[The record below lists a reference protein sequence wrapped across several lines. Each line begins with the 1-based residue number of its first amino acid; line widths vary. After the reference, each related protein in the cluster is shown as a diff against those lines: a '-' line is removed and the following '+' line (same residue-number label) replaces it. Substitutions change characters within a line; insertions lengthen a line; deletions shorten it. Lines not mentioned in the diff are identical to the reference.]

1 MSDKNKNKEAVMKF
15 ALKELKKTI
24 DSLKK
29 GKAPVVSP
37 ELKKIF
43 NMLNDT
49 NTIVEKE
56 NLPEE
61 VMDTV
66 LEEVAKKINKEDVK

>member
-1 MSDKNKNKEAVMKF
+1 
-15 ALKELKKTI
+15 
-24 DSLKK
+24 
-29 GKAPVVSP
+29 
-37 ELKKIF
+37 
-43 NMLNDT
+43 MLNDT